1 MNTYKIKIKP
11 VDTFYFGGEKKFNPA
26 DSTDSN
32 YLVESLRTPQ
42 QTTILGMLR
51 YALLKEL
58 IKPIK
63 SYQNKI
69 ENLIGET
76 SFDAKSTKYGI
87 IEKLSPVFIEKEGD
101 LYIEAGL
108 DYQIYNNKETKR
120 NFPIHLELESIGGYA
135 QSSITKEDKVYFYS
149 NYDPKQ
155 PLQHYLTTKGA
166 HNTPI
171 SNLIPYNDIFKE
183 CQQPGNKKDRTG
195 NTSLEGFYKQTK
207 FRMEEGFNYCVF
219 LQSKEELPDTSFFA
233 TLGGDQS
240 LFRINLRKEAE
251 NVFPDNPVA
260 KQEKGIVKL
269 ISHAFISSLSNIY
282 FSFLETTDF
291 RYLRTKYGETN
302 ADRYASIIQT
312 DPIGDVKNKKHDK
325 KDSLEIPKMS
335 EHIRLVSKGSVF
347 YCKDVAAFVKDLNNI
362 AYQTIGYNYY
372 EIIYQK

>member
-1 MNTYKIKIKP
+1 MSTYKIKIKP

-32 YLVESLRTPQ
+32 YLVESLKTPQ

-58 IKPIK
+58 IKPEK
-63 SYQNKI
+63 SRRTAD
-69 ENLIGET
+69 LIGEAG
-76 SFDAKSTKYGI
+76 FDAKSVKYGI

-108 DYQIYNNKETKR
+108 DYQLYNNKGTKSDY
-120 NFPIHLELESIGGYA
+120 PIHLELTSIGGSA
-135 QSSITKEDKVYFYS
+135 RSSIHKADKVYFYS

-155 PLQHYLTTKGA
+155 PAEHYLTIKGA
-166 HNTPI
+166 HNTPV

-195 NTSLEGFYKQTK
+195 NTSMEGFYKQTK

-219 LQSKEELPDTSFFA
+219 LQSGEELLDTSFFA

-240 LFRINLRKEAE
+240 LFQINLKKEAKD
-251 NVFPDNPVA
+251 VFPCNPVA

-269 ISHAFISSLSNIY
+269 ISHAFINSSSLNNTY

-291 RYLRTKYGETN
+291 RYLRTKYGETEQ
-302 ADRYASIIQT
+302 YASIYTQADRTMDI
-312 DPIGDVKNKKHDK
+312 KNKKHNK
-325 KDSLEIPKMS
+325 NDSLKIPKMS

-347 YCKDVAAFVKDLNNI
+347 YCESVAAFVKKLNNK